1 MSDYSFAD
9 AARILDLAPS
19 RLRYWHRT
27 ALVTSSAS
35 IGDQPAFGFRDLVCI
50 RTVRELLD
58 RGVPLRRIRRSVEA
72 IRQRIPE
79 LEGPVLGSLRVWM
92 EDTDRVVIRHAGAL
106 VEPDGQLV
114 LDFELAP
121 PSSEDLIPLRG
132 GEGAAPAVPDLER
145 ALEGFELG
153 CRLDSDPA
161 TYADAID
168 AYRQAVQADPEF
180 TDAFC
185 NLGTVHYNRGER
197 DLARVCYERALGLE
211 PSHVEANFNLANLL
225 EELGEDES
233 ALRHYKDAMAVDPCY
248 ADLQLNL
255 ALLYEKLALPRR
267 ACEHWRRYLQLSP
280 AGNWA
285 DVARQRLDKARKPE
299 APAKRDP

>member
-9 AARILDLAPS
+9 TARILDLAPS

-72 IRQRIPE
+72 IREHIPE
-79 LEGPVLGSLRVWM
+79 LEGPVLGSLRIWM
-92 EDTDRVVIRHAGAL
+92 EDTGRVVIRHAGAL
-106 VEPDGQLV
+106 
-114 LDFELAP
+114 
-121 PSSEDLIPLRG
+121 
-132 GEGAAPAVPDLER
+132 
-145 ALEGFELG
+145 EGFERG

-168 AYRQAVQADPEF
+168 AYRDAVQADPEF
-180 TDAFC
+180 TDAYC

-197 DLARVCYERALGLE
+197 ELARVCYERALGLE

-233 ALRHYKDAMAVDPCY
+233 ALHHYKAAMAVDPCY

-255 ALLYEKLALPRR
+255 ALLYEKLGLPRR
-267 ACEHWRRYLQLSP
+267 AREHWRRYLQLSP

-285 DVARQRLDKARKPE
+285 DVARQRLEKAGAAEGPG
-299 APAKRDP
+299 KRDR

>member
-1 MSDYSFAD
+1 
-9 AARILDLAPS
+9 
-19 RLRYWHRT
+19 
-27 ALVTSSAS
+27 
-35 IGDQPAFGFRDLVCI
+35 VCI

-72 IRQRIPE
+72 IREHIPE
-79 LEGPVLGSLRVWM
+79 LEGPVLGSLRIWM
-92 EDTDRVVIRHAGAL
+92 EDTGRVVIRHAGAL

-121 PSSEDLIPLRG
+121 PSVEDLTPLRG
-132 GEGAAPAVPDLER
+132 DAGGEQAGTDLER
-145 ALEGFELG
+145 ALDGFERG

-161 TYADAID
+161 TYVDAIA
-168 AYRQAVQADPEF
+168 AYREAVQADPEF
-180 TDAFC
+180 TDAYC

-197 DLARVCYERALGLE
+197 DVARICYERALGLE

-233 ALRHYKDAMAVDPCY
+233 ALHYYKAAMAVDPCY

-255 ALLYEKLALPRR
+255 ALLYEKLGLPRR
-267 ACEHWRRYLQLSP
+267 GREHWRRYLQLSP

-285 DVARQRLDKARKPE
+285 DVARQRLEKGSTVE
-299 APAKRDP
+299 GPAKRDR